1 MLRLTEQYPNRVTKR
16 VMPRVMLKNPSA
28 GDSPGMSTQ
37 NQTQIPAQGGQ
48 GQINAGVVKEFLAKQ
63 GLPLKIIA
71 LGRSRKL
78 AIYVPVRFIA
88 SATYS
93 DDTAVLVIKDTDTNN
108 WELVK
113 VILGRD
119 GIAVRNVTIPS
130 RHVEDALN
138 VKLRI
143 TEFTFNG
150 FEVKVVAEVSE
161 P

>member
-1 MLRLTEQYPNRVTKR
+1 MQ
-16 VMPRVMLKNPSA
+16 
-28 GDSPGMSTQ
+28 G
-37 NQTQIPAQGGQ
+37 QTQTQGFPAQGGQ
-48 GQINAGVVKEFLAKQ
+48 GQTNAGVVKEFLARQ

-71 LGRSRKL
+71 LGRSRRF
-78 AIYVPVRFIA
+78 AVYVPVRFVA

-119 GIAVRNVTIPS
+119 GVAIRNVTIPS

-150 FEVKVVAEVSE
+150 FEVKVVIEVGE